1 MTLSAEHSNT
11 KSEARPRF
19 VSNDNIQTPSFQKR
33 FIELDGLRA
42 IFCIGIVLYHVS
54 GLFDTPFSTFLC
66 PVYHYGGYF
75 GNYIFF
81 MISGFLISFQYKNR
95 IYLKEIGFTTYIF
108 KRIIKIY
115 PLYFLSNFAMIP
127 LMLFNKDFSSL
138 SPKKIF
144 TTFFM
149 LSNGWFLQDTPYN
162 LATWFICVLII
173 CYILYYLV
181 VMLSRHCSKV
191 YILLCIFLTIWGAIL
206 EIKSWNIPL
215 NYRTNGEGYMNFF
228 TGAILAEILIIS
240 NIKRQRLLFL
250 NYASLIIISI
260 MTFLNGFE
268 ILHIDTRWVITLIC
282 VNLICI
288 AAYGKTLGKLLS
300 LPLIQK
306 TGKISMSIYMWH
318 IPFSH
323 YFYSIEQ
330 RLKSSINPQINLI
343 IYLFLLILISQLSY
357 CCFQKKHYI
366 FRKIKNRLLIK

>member
-1 MTLSAEHSNT
+1 MALSTEHSNT
-11 KSEARPRF
+11 KPKVHPQFA
-19 VSNDNIQTPSFQKR
+19 SNNSVQPSFCQKR

-54 GLFDTPFSTFLC
+54 GLFDTPFSTLLW
-66 PVYHYGGYF
+66 PVYRYGGYF

-81 MISGFLISFQYKNR
+81 MISGFLISFQYKNK
-95 IYLKEIGFTTYIF
+95 IYLKKIGFTAYIF
-108 KRIIKIY
+108 KRIIKLY
-115 PLYFLSNFAMIP
+115 PLYFLSNMAMIS

-138 SPKKIF
+138 SPKKVY

-162 LATWFICVLII
+162 LATWFVCVLII

-181 VMLSRHCSKV
+181 VMLSRRCSKA
-191 YILLCIFLTIWGAIL
+191 YMPLCIFLIIWGAIL
-206 EIKSWNIPL
+206 EIESWNIPL

-228 TGAILAEILIIS
+228 TGAILAEILMIS
-240 NIKRQRLLFL
+240 TIKQQRLLFL
-250 NYASLIIISI
+250 NYACIIIISI

-288 AAYGKTLGKLLS
+288 AAYGKVLGKLLS

-306 TGKISMSIYMWH
+306 TGKISVSIYMWH

-330 RLKSSINPQINLI
+330 RLKLPINPQINLI

-366 FRKIKNRLLIK
+366 FRKIKNRLIMK